1 MKYQQQ
7 RGAGVLPVALILLAG
22 AALMLLFA
30 QRNLLLDWRIT
41 QNGYTHRLAYSAAE
55 SGLAVVVSALND
67 PVQRA
72 QMLADKKGVGTYD
85 TIQTPVHTLSLND
98 TLTASVS
105 IKGQGLG
112 QSDLRLQL
120 QSTGCVS
127 SCESDKT
134 QGRAVVSQTLAMLG
148 GIHRIPYALLTAR
161 GTITASGAPMLSNQT
176 SAARGML
183 LHAGRT
189 ITVEDTVI
197 RQTIAGVHPDAAS
210 IAADKQLAQMS
221 SDQFFQYWMG
231 ADKDFVQKTAKH
243 IRCGGECG
251 NALAAAGSQVIWIDG
266 NARIS
271 SGTIGSATAPVVLI
285 ASGPLELTGSAR
297 ITGVLYSM
305 APATR
310 LAFVQ
315 GRLEGAA
322 IAEQD
327 LVIENTGTYTYHP
340 TALQAAQ
347 THLGRFVS
355 APGRWSDGE

>member
-1 MKYQQQ
+1 
-7 RGAGVLPVALILLAG
+7 
-22 AALMLLFA
+22 
-30 QRNLLLDWRIT
+30 
-41 QNGYTHRLAYSAAE
+41 
-55 SGLAVVVSALND
+55 
-67 PVQRA
+67 
-72 QMLADKKGVGTYD
+72 
-85 TIQTPVHTLSLND
+85 
-98 TLTASVS
+98 
-105 IKGQGLG
+105 
-112 QSDLRLQL
+112 
-120 QSTGCVS
+120 
-127 SCESDKT
+127 
-134 QGRAVVSQTLAMLG
+134 
-148 GIHRIPYALLTAR
+148 
-161 GTITASGAPMLSNQT
+161 
-176 SAARGML
+176 
-183 LHAGRT
+183 
-189 ITVEDTVI
+189 
-197 RQTIAGVHPDAAS
+197 
-210 IAADKQLAQMS
+210 
-221 SDQFFQYWMG
+221 G

-305 APATR
+305 APTTR